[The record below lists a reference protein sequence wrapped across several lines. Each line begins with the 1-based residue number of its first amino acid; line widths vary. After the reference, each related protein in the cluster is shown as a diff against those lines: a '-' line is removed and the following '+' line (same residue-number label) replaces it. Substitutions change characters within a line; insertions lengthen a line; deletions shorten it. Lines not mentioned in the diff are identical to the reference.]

1 MVFKQNALIKF
12 TETIADMRQLR
23 ELYFTLLNQY
33 FELNLTSFGDD
44 ARGVPNALMTELL
57 T

>member
-1 MVFKQNALIKF
+1 MAMPGRHAQDAARFPVHARGECAKMK
-12 TETIADMRQLR
+12 R
-23 ELYFTLLNQY
+23 Y
-33 FELNLTSFGDD
+33 FELNVTSFGDD